1 MSTVTLTVL
10 ADVIPEVAE
19 TVIITLTNVSTVG
32 IPDSKRGAIIDPNRA
47 KAVLTILPNDSPY
60 GTVGWDMDSVFVKVA
75 EPEGK
80 SVSLKSS

>member
-19 TVIITLTNVSTVG
+19 TVIITLTHVSTVG
-32 IPDSKRGAIIDPNRA
+32 IQDSRRGATIDPNRA

-60 GTVGWDMDSVFVKVA
+60 GVVEWHMDSLLVKVA

-80 SVSLKSS
+80 SILQYS